1 MMDVMALAPSTRTRQ
16 LFREFL
22 VGTVLRYID
31 DVFTG
36 AGIKMGTVSPEQL
49 PGGQRRSLVEE
60 YYAGVDWSSSR
71 DVNKVLR
78 AYEHILFDAIE
89 GDEKQRLVKALRL
102 DGFTVDESGRISPPA
117 SLDLGIDRD
126 TLDDP
131 DALAGYERRI
141 LENVEADPELAIG
154 SSKEL
159 VEATCKLLLE
169 DAGTD
174 PDANWTAE
182 QLFKHALKTLD
193 LSVDDVPD
201 SKAGAESIKK
211 VLRGMHQAV
220 VGTAELRNRFGTGHG
235 RHRRSAGL
243 GPRHARLVAAAALGL
258 TRFLLDTRAE
268 KRSRAGQD
276 TAAA

>member
-1 MMDVMALAPSTRTRQ
+1 MRVMAIAPSIRTRQ

-36 AGIKMGTVSPEQL
+36 AGIRMGTVPPEQL

-60 YYAGVDWSSSR
+60 YYAGVDWSSPR

-78 AYEHILFDAIE
+78 AYEHILFDAVA
-89 GDEKQRLVKALRL
+89 GDEKQRLIKALRL

-117 SLDLGIDRD
+117 SLDLGIDRN

-169 DAGTD
+169 DAGVE
-174 PDANWTAE
+174 PDTSWTAE

-193 LSVDDVPD
+193 LSVDDVLD
-201 SKAGAESIKK
+201 SKAGAESVKK

-235 RHRRSAGL
+235 RHRRSSGL

-268 KRSRAGQD
+268 KRQRAD
-276 TAAA
+276 RSAEAA

>member
-126 TLDDP
+126 STIRTRSP
-131 DALAGYERRI
+131 ATSAGSWRTSRQTR
-141 LENVEADPELAIG
+141 
-154 SSKEL
+154 SS
-159 VEATCKLLLE
+159 
-169 DAGTD
+169 
-174 PDANWTAE
+174 
-182 QLFKHALKTLD
+182 
-193 LSVDDVPD
+193 
-201 SKAGAESIKK
+201 
-211 VLRGMHQAV
+211 
-220 VGTAELRNRFGTGHG
+220 
-235 RHRRSAGL
+235 RSARARNSSRPRASSSSRTPARIPMRT
-243 GPRHARLVAAAALGL
+243 GPPSSSSS
-258 TRFLLDTRAE
+258 TP
-268 KRSRAGQD
+268 
-276 TAAA
+276 